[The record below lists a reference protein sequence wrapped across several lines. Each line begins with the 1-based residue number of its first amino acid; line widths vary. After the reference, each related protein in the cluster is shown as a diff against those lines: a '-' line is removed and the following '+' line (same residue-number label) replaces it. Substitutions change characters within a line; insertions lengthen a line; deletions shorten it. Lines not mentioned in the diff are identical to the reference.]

1 MITIRKAEERG
12 HFNHGWLDTYHT
24 FSFASYHDP
33 EHMGFRSLRVINDD
47 TVAGEEGFGTHGHSD
62 MEIITY
68 VLDGELAHKDSIG
81 EGGILYPGDVQH
93 MTAGSG
99 VRHSEFNNSKS
110 ATRFIQIWIIPA
122 QRGLKP
128 SYEQT
133 YYPEEGRTN
142 KLRLVAAGDPTDG
155 ALKVHQDIK
164 LFASLLEKG
173 KQVAYDLDENR
184 YGWLQI
190 AKGSVTLN
198 GKALKTGD
206 GTAISKETRLEIS
219 GTSDEQAEF
228 LLFDLA

>member
-24 FSFASYHDP
+24 FSFASYYDP
-33 EHMGFRSLRVINDD
+33 EQMGFRSLRVINDD
-47 TVAGEEGFGTHGHSD
+47 TVAGEMGFGTHGHAD

-81 EGGILYPGDVQH
+81 EGGVLIPGDVQH
-93 MTAGSG
+93 MTAGTG

-110 ATRFIQIWIIPA
+110 ASRFLQIWIVPEK
-122 QRGLKP
+122 RGLKP
-128 SYEQT
+128 SYEQW
-133 YYPEEGRTN
+133 YYGEDERTN
-142 KLRLVAAGDPTDG
+142 ALRLIAAGDPKDG

-173 KQVAYDLDENR
+173 KQVTYDLDQNR
-184 YGWLQI
+184 YGWIQI
-190 AKGSVTLN
+190 ANGSVKLN
-198 GKALKTGD
+198 GQELQKGD
-206 GTAISKETRLEIS
+206 GAAISKESKLEIT
-219 GTSDEQAEF
+219 GTSDDRAEF